1 MVHSFLGMENDVVTG
16 YREWF
21 RGYCRSFTG
30 RTDQDRRNYL
40 MKESHTY
47 SVCDNALLIARGL
60 ALDERETELAAAIG
74 LFHDVGRFPQY
85 RDYRTFR
92 DSVSKN
98 HAVLSAQVLLEQHAL
113 RGLPKRDRDLVIHA
127 VVLHN
132 VFSVPARLPER
143 TLLHSRL
150 IRDADKLD
158 IWRIFIEILALPE
171 AERPSAA
178 GLGLPEEEG
187 YSPQILPLL
196 EQRRMVLLTQL
207 RTLNDF
213 KLLQLA
219 WVYDLN
225 FLPSLRLVR
234 DRDII
239 SRLTATLPRTDE
251 VLRAVDAVRRYVQER
266 LRRGEGPS

>member
-1 MVHSFLGMENDVVTG
+1 MENDIVTG

-21 RGYCRSFTG
+21 SGYCRSFTAE
-30 RTDQDRRNYL
+30 TDEDRQNYL
-40 MKESHTY
+40 LKEGHTY
-47 SVCDNALLIARGL
+47 AVCDNALLIARGL

-92 DSVSKN
+92 DSISKN
-98 HAVLSAQVLLEQHAL
+98 HAVLSAKVLLEKRAL
-113 RGLPKRDRDLVIHA
+113 QGLPKRDRDLIVHA
-127 VVLHN
+127 VTLHN
-132 VFSVPARLPER
+132 VFSLPACLPER
-143 TLLHSRL
+143 TLLHSRI

-158 IWRIFIEILALPE
+158 IWRVFIEILALPE

-178 GLGLPEEEG
+178 GLGLPETKG
-187 YSPQILPLL
+187 YSSEILPVLK
-196 EQRRMVLLTQL
+196 QRRMVRLIQL

-219 WVYDLN
+219 WIYDLN
-225 FLPSLRLVR
+225 FLPTLRLVR

-239 SRLTATLPRTDE
+239 SRLAATLPRTDD
-251 VLRAVDAVRRYVQER
+251 VLHAVDAVRCYVDEK
-266 LRRGEGPS
+266 LSGRGTGVR